1 MDSPQA
7 GQQGDPRE
15 VFRHLPFPFP
25 GGRFPANLGA
35 VVQVTVLRGDEPARL
50 VIHDSDGSWLVGD
63 GMNDPNEPA
72 ACVVTHMAHVVE
84 QNSSVAMLATMPP
97 GNAAER
103 RNPGELWIVEPH
115 VWDEDD

>member
-1 MDSPQA
+1 
-7 GQQGDPRE
+7 
-15 VFRHLPFPFP
+15 
-25 GGRFPANLGA
+25 
-35 VVQVTVLRGDEPARL
+35 
-50 VIHDSDGSWLVGD
+50 
-63 GMNDPNEPA
+63 MNDPNEPA

-103 RNPGELWIVEPH
+103 RNPGEPWIAEPH